1 MTNEKIVAKGEQI
14 EAIDI
19 ELEDVTEQIK
29 ILQAQKDMLEG
40 DKRKL
45 TDEIIRLKQVDNKTT
60 NEQLINKWVSEMATK
75 FDNKI
80 TVEHDD
86 FIQRSYITVSLS
98 VSSWRQVGPQFAV
111 TNNMSES
118 QVKDY
123 LHGIEN
129 TIKLFNEMA
138 VQNMFENSNLSYGY
152 IDEHSLHTII
162 LPNDTDLNK
171 FISLHLND
179 DGLVEVK
186 IEDHVY
192 HMSRY
197 EAQLYGELTLVPDV
211 REDEYGNDIG
221 EYPFKLYEKQT
232 INIKMLG
239 SGLKLMLSE
248 FDKSKAQFI
257 KPIK

>member
-1 MTNEKIVAKGEQI
+1 MSNEVIVKKGEQI
-14 EAIDI
+14 KAIDI
-19 ELEDVTEQIK
+19 ELEDVNQQMS
-29 ILQAQKDMLEG
+29 ILKAKVDMLTS
-40 DKRKL
+40 DKNRL
-45 TDEIIRLKQVDNKTT
+45 TKEIVDLKHNDNKTT
-60 NEQLINKWVSEMATK
+60 NEQLVNKWVSKMK
-75 FDNKI
+75 SKYDNKI
-80 TVEHDD
+80 SVKHDD
-86 FIQRSYITVSLS
+86 FIQRSYITVSLT
-98 VSSWRQVGPQFAV
+98 VSSWRQVSPQFAV

-221 EYPFKLYEKQT
+221 EYPFKLYSESL
-232 INIKMLG
+232 IDIDMLG
-239 SGLKLMLSE
+239 TSLKLMLSK
-248 FDKSKAQFI
+248 FDKSKTQFI
-257 KPIK
+257 NPIK

>member
-1 MTNEKIVAKGEQI
+1 MSNEKIVAKGKQI
-14 EAIDI
+14 KAISRGLDDI
-19 ELEDVTEQIK
+19 TEQIK
-29 ILQAQKDMLEG
+29 ILQAQKDMLECN
-40 DKRKL
+40 KKQL
-45 TDEIIRLKQVDNKTT
+45 TDEIAQLKQADNKAT
-60 NEQLINKWVSEMATK
+60 NEQLVNEWAAKMKSK
-75 FDNKI
+75 YDNKI
-80 TVEHDD
+80 SVEHDD
-86 FIQRSYITVSLS
+86 FIQRSCITVSLS
-98 VSSWRQVGPQFAV
+98 VSSWRQVSPQFAV

-129 TIKLFNEMA
+129 TIKLFNEMT

-179 DGLVEVK
+179 NGLVEVK

-192 HMSRY
+192 HMPRY
-197 EAQLYGELTLVPDV
+197 EAQLYGELTLVPVV
-211 REDEYGNDIG
+211 REDEYGNDID
-221 EYPFKLYEKQT
+221 EYPFKLYSESL
-232 INIKMLG
+232 IDIDMLG
-239 SGLKLMLSE
+239 SSLKLMLSN

-257 KPIK
+257 NPIK

>member
-98 VSSWRQVGPQFAV
+98 VSS
-111 TNNMSES
+111 
-118 QVKDY
+118 
-123 LHGIEN
+123 
-129 TIKLFNEMA
+129 
-138 VQNMFENSNLSYGY
+138 
-152 IDEHSLHTII
+152 
-162 LPNDTDLNK
+162 
-171 FISLHLND
+171 
-179 DGLVEVK
+179 
-186 IEDHVY
+186 
-192 HMSRY
+192 
-197 EAQLYGELTLVPDV
+197 
-211 REDEYGNDIG
+211 
-221 EYPFKLYEKQT
+221 
-232 INIKMLG
+232 
-239 SGLKLMLSE
+239 
-248 FDKSKAQFI
+248 
-257 KPIK
+257 

>member
-1 MTNEKIVAKGEQI
+1 MANEKIVAKGKQI
-14 EAIDI
+14 KAINR

-40 DKRKL
+40 DKQKL
-45 TDEIIRLKQVDNKTT
+45 TGEIAQLKQADNKAT
-60 NEQLINKWVSEMATK
+60 NEQLVNEWVGEMATK

-80 TVEHDD
+80 TVKHDD
-86 FIQRSYITVSLS
+86 FIQRSYITVSLT
-98 VSSWRQVGPQFAV
+98 VSSWRQVSPQFAV

-138 VQNMFENSNLSYGY
+138 VQNMFENSDLSYGY

-192 HMSRY
+192 YMSRY

-257 KPIK
+257 NPIK

>member
-1 MTNEKIVAKGEQI
+1 MSNEKIVAKGKQI

-19 ELEDVTEQIK
+19 ELADVTEQIK
-29 ILQAQKDMLEG
+29 ILQAQANMLTS
-40 DKRKL
+40 DKNRL
-45 TDEIIRLKQVDNKTT
+45 TNEIVQLKQADNKTT
-60 NEQLINKWVSEMATK
+60 NKQLVNEWVSEMATK

-86 FIQRSYITVSLS
+86 FIQRSYITISLS

-211 REDEYGNDIG
+211 REDEYGNDIS
-221 EYPFKLYEKQT
+221 EYPFKLYSESL
-232 INIKMLG
+232 IDIDMLG
-239 SGLKLMLSE
+239 TSLKLMLSK

>member
-1 MTNEKIVAKGEQI
+1 MSNEKIVVKGEQI

-45 TDEIIRLKQVDNKTT
+45 TDEIIRLKQADNKTT
-60 NEQLINKWVSEMATK
+60 NEQLVNKWVSEMATK

-80 TVEHDD
+80 SVKHDD
-86 FIQRSYITVSLS
+86 FIQRSYITVSLT
-98 VSSWRQVGPQFAV
+98 VSSWRQVSPQFAV

-211 REDEYGNDIG
+211 REDEYGNDIS
-221 EYPFKLYEKQT
+221 EYPFKLYSESL
-232 INIKMLG
+232 IDIDMLG
-239 SGLKLMLSE
+239 TSLKLMLSK
-248 FDKSKAQFI
+248 FDKSKTQFI
-257 KPIK
+257 SPIK

>member
-1 MTNEKIVAKGEQI
+1 MSNETIVKKGKQI
-14 EAIDI
+14 EAINI
-19 ELEDVTEQIK
+19 ELADVNEQIK
-29 ILQAQKDMLEG
+29 ILQAQANMLIN
-40 DKRKL
+40 DKKQL
-45 TDEIIRLKQVDNKTT
+45 TNEIVQLRQADNKTT
-60 NEQLINKWVSEMATK
+60 NEQLVNKWVTK
-75 FDNKI
+75 MKSKYDNKI
-80 TVEHDD
+80 SVKHDD
-86 FIQRSYITVSLS
+86 FSQCSYITVSLT
-98 VSSWRQVGPQFAV
+98 VSSYHQVSPQFAI

-123 LHGIEN
+123 LHGLEN

-138 VQNMFENSNLSYGY
+138 VQHVFENSNLSYGY
-152 IDEHSLHTII
+152 IDEQSLHTII
-162 LPNDTDLNK
+162 LLNNDADK
-171 FISLHLND
+171 FISLRLND
-179 DGLVEVK
+179 NGLVEVK

-221 EYPFKLYEKQT
+221 KYPFKLYKKQT

-257 KPIK
+257 NPIK

>member
-1 MTNEKIVAKGEQI
+1 MTNEAIVKKGEQI
-14 EAIDI
+14 KAIDI
-19 ELEDVTEQIK
+19 ELEDVNQQMS
-29 ILQAQKDMLEG
+29 ILKAKVDMLTS
-40 DKRKL
+40 DKNRL
-45 TDEIIRLKQVDNKTT
+45 TKEIADLKHNDNKTT
-60 NEQLINKWVSEMATK
+60 NEQLVNKWVSKMK
-75 FDNKI
+75 SKYDNK
-80 TVEHDD
+80 VSVKHDD
-86 FIQRSYITVSLS
+86 FIQRLYIT
-98 VSSWRQVGPQFAV
+98 VSSWRQVSPQFAV

-221 EYPFKLYEKQT
+221 EYPFKLYSESP
-232 INIKMLG
+232 IDIDMLG
-239 SGLKLMLSE
+239 TSLKLMLSK
-248 FDKSKAQFI
+248 FDKSKTQFI

>member
-98 VSSWRQVGPQFAV
+98 VSSWRQVDPQFAV

-257 KPIK
+257 NPIK